1 MKEYREEDYLMLSGI
16 QHFCFCRRQWALIHV
31 EQQWADNVRT
41 FEGEL
46 MHKKAHDGNI
56 TEKRKDIVIA
66 RNLPIFSK
74 SLGISGNCDV
84 IEFRQSQDGITLYGY
99 AEKYIPYPIEYKRGK
114 PKENEADVLQ
124 LVAQAMCLEEMLGCT
139 ISEGALFYG
148 ETKRRQVVEIS
159 DERRERVTS
168 MCLEMHKYYDSRYTP
183 KVKWSKSCNA
193 CSLYEEC
200 MPKLGKGKDVGKY
213 IKAHI
218 SEED

>member
-1 MKEYREEDYLMLSGI
+1 
-16 QHFCFCRRQWALIHV
+16 
-31 EQQWADNVRT
+31 
-41 FEGEL
+41 

-56 TEKRKDIVIA
+56 TEKRKDIVIT

-84 IEFRQSQDGITLYGY
+84 VEFRQSQDGITLYGY
-99 AEKYIPYPIEYKRGK
+99 AEKYIPYPIEYKKGK
-114 PKENEADVLQ
+114 PKENEADILQ